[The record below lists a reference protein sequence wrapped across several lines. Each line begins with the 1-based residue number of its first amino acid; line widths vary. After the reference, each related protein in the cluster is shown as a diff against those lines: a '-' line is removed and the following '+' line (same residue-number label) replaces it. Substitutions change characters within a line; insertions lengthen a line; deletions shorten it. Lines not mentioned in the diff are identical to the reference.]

1 MSKTG
6 PYTKKV
12 IEYFKKPHNYGR
24 MKNPDGVGKVGN
36 VVCGDVMWLYIK
48 VGKDKQG
55 KEIIKQASFSTLGC
69 AVAIANTSLLT
80 TMIKRKTLKEAMKI
94 TKEDLIK
101 KLGGVP
107 LFKIHCS
114 LLAVDAL
121 TEAIYNYLS
130 KTKKSIPEKLR
141 EKHQRIEK
149 QRKEIERRY
158 KEGIK
163 IDENLHKERK

>member
-1 MSKTG
+1 MDIYSKE
-6 PYTKKV
+6 
-12 IEYFKKPHNYGR
+12 I
-24 MKNPDGVGKVGN
+24 MKHFRHPRNVGKMRDYDGIGKAGN
-36 VVCGDVMWLYIK
+36 LYCGDLMWLYIK

-130 KTKKSIPEKLR
+130 KI
-141 EKHQRIEK
+141 H
-149 QRKEIERRY
+149 
-158 KEGIK
+158 
-163 IDENLHKERK
+163 

>member
-1 MSKTG
+1 MDIYSKE
-6 PYTKKV
+6 
-12 IEYFKKPHNYGR
+12 I
-24 MKNPDGVGKVGN
+24 MKHFRHPRNVGKMRDYDGIGKAGN
-36 VVCGDVMWLYIK
+36 LYCGDLMWLYIK